1 MAVSFFAG
9 HGPQLLIRG
18 SANSGACLAGRFA
31 NASLQRGTNVG
42 DGAHLDFA

>member
-18 SANSGACLAGRFA
+18 SANSGACLAGQFTK
-31 NASLQRGTNVG
+31 ASLQRRTKFG